1 MEMTGRWDFC
11 LKQVIGKILWMKP
24 DKTAQFMHTVQFW
37 LGVSQDI
44 TEENRIH
51 I

>member
-1 MEMTGRWDFC
+1 MEMTGHWDFC

-24 DKTAQFMHTVQFW
+24 DKTAKFMHTVQFG